1 MRPFSHINAHSIDS
15 ALAALKRYRGKARLF
30 AGGTDLLGALKN
42 EFLTEYPEA
51 IINIKGIEGLD
62 TIREDE
68 KGLKIGALTT
78 LADVAASPLI
88 NEKYKVLA
96 EAARSVATPQV
107 RNAATLGG
115 NLAQDVRCWY
125 YRYPDHVGGR
135 IVCLRKGGKLCNA
148 LFGDNRYHSIF
159 GSSRMEQYPCSSHC
173 PASTDIPLSLNKV
186 KNGDLSEAA
195 EILLA
200 ANPMPA
206 VTGRVCPIFCESAC
220 NRLEYD
226 DPVAVRYIERFLGDH
241 ILEDQGRFFGPPLTE
256 SGRKVAIVGSGPAG
270 LAAAYYLRREGHG
283 VTLFER
289 AHEPGGMLVSAIPP
303 FRLPKGVVEK
313 EIRALEAMGI
323 TFRCGVTVGKDMAIE
338 GIMKTFD
345 AVFAAAGAWKE
356 RSLGIKGEEI
366 ALSGL
371 SILNKVNMGSLKM
384 PWKRVAVIGGGNVA
398 IDVAR
403 TLLRLG
409 ARPVVLYRRTRNEM
423 PALKDGVL
431 KAEEDGIPFKFLT
444 MPVEMVRIKD
454 RVLLT
459 CRRMKLGPL
468 DESGRRS
475 AVPKEGSDFTMTVDA
490 VIKAIGEEPDTS
502 FLSANLRRRV
512 KGKVSSPLLLDK
524 NLFAGGDFVT
534 GPSTVIEAVTSGRN
548 AARAIHLWLQG
559 DEPSL
564 EANEAEPHF
573 TVPSYGSASRTK
585 GSVKGKVER
594 IKSLDEEDGGV
605 RSEVA
610 VAETGRCFN
619 CGCVAIN
626 PSDIGMALVALDA
639 GIVTTKR
646 VLRAEEFFSATAT
659 RSTILADDELITEIR
674 VPKLASGSRQVYS
687 KFTLRKPIDFAVAGV
702 ACVITMQDGICSE
715 ARIAMGGV
723 APEPVRARKAEK
735 YLAERQIDSA
745 TAEAA
750 AHLAIEGAKPLS
762 DNAYK
767 IEIVKTLVK
776 RAIVSAS
783 CSGSAASEEI
793 YPAVRPPSM

>member
-107 RNAATLGG
+107 RNAATVGG

-173 PASTDIPLSLNKV
+173 PASTDIPLSLNKI

-206 VTGRVCPIFCESAC
+206 VTGRVCPTFCESAC

-241 ILEDQGRFFGPPLTE
+241 ILEDPGRFFRPPLTE
-256 SGRKVAIVGSGPAG
+256 SGRKVAIIGSGPAG

-289 AHEPGGMLVSAIPP
+289 AREPGGMLVSAIPP
-303 FRLPKGVVEK
+303 YRLPKGVVEK

-323 TFRCGVTVGKDMAIE
+323 TFRCGVTVGKDVAIE
-338 GIMKTFD
+338 GIMETFD

-371 SILNKVNMGSLKM
+371 SILNKVNMGSREM

-423 PALKDGVL
+423 PALKDEVL

-459 CRRMKLGPL
+459 CRRMKPGPL
-468 DESGRRS
+468 DGSGRRS

-502 FLSANLRRRV
+502 FLPANLRRRV

-573 TVPSYGSASRTK
+573 IVPSYGSASRTK

-610 VAETGRCFN
+610 VAEAGRCFN